1 MTELSNKEISSTLDT
16 LKMASA
22 VAILLSSVFSF
33 YYFAE
38 LSVLIRV
45 LAVIFSVILSL
56 IIFFSTQRGIIFW
69 DFIQGSRVEM
79 RKVVWPT
86 KQETIQTT
94 LTVFMFVLVLG
105 IFFWLLDFLL
115 LYITTSI
122 TSYGLYRYGTSMV
135 CITSLF

>member
-56 IIFFSTQRGIIFW
+56 MIFFSTQRGIIFW
-69 DFIQGSRVEM
+69 DFLQGSRVEM

-94 LTVFMFVLVLG
+94 LTVFVFVLVLG

-122 TSYGLYRYGTSMV
+122 TS
-135 CITSLF
+135 

>member
-69 DFIQGSRVEM
+69 DFLQGSRVEM

-86 KQETIQTT
+86 KQETIQTI

-122 TSYGLYRYGTSMV
+122 TS
-135 CITSLF
+135 

>member
-1 MTELSNKEISSTLDT
+1 VTELSNKEISSTLDT

-69 DFIQGSRVEM
+69 DFLQGSRVEM

-94 LTVFMFVLVLG
+94 LTVFVFVLVLG

-122 TSYGLYRYGTSMV
+122 TS
-135 CITSLF
+135 

>member
-1 MTELSNKEISSTLDT
+1 MRRSVTEESKEISSTLDT
-16 LKMASA
+16 LKMATA
-22 VAILLSSVFSF
+22 VAILLMSVFSF
-33 YYFAE
+33 YYFPE

-45 LAVIFSVILSL
+45 LVVIFSVVMSL
-56 IIFFSTQRGIIFW
+56 LIFFKTQRGLIFW
-69 DFIQGSRVEM
+69 EFLQGSRVEM

-94 LTVFMFVLVLG
+94 LTVFVFVLVLG

-122 TSYGLYRYGTSMV
+122 TS
-135 CITSLF
+135 

>member
-1 MTELSNKEISSTLDT
+1 MTEGSKEISSTLDT
-16 LKMASA
+16 LKMATA
-22 VAILLSSVFSF
+22 VAILLMSIFSF
-33 YYFAE
+33 YYFPE

-45 LAVIFSVILSL
+45 LVVIFSVVMSL
-56 IIFFSTQRGIIFW
+56 LIFFKTQRGLIFW
-69 DFIQGSRVEM
+69 EFLQGSRVEM

-94 LTVFMFVLVLG
+94 LTVFVFVLVLG

-122 TSYGLYRYGTSMV
+122 TS
-135 CITSLF
+135 

>member
-45 LAVIFSVILSL
+45 LVVIFSVILSL
-56 IIFFSTQRGIIFW
+56 MIFFSTQRGIIFW

-94 LTVFMFVLVLG
+94 LTGFMFVLVLG

-122 TSYGLYRYGTSMV
+122 TS
-135 CITSLF
+135 

>member
-1 MTELSNKEISSTLDT
+1 MTEESKEISSTLDT
-16 LKMASA
+16 LKMATA
-22 VAILLSSVFSF
+22 VAILLMSVFSF
-33 YYFAE
+33 YYFPE

-45 LAVIFSVILSL
+45 LVVIFSVVMSL
-56 IIFFSTQRGIIFW
+56 LIFFKTQRGLIFW
-69 DFIQGSRVEM
+69 EFLQGSRVEM

-94 LTVFMFVLVLG
+94 LTVFVFVLVLG

-122 TSYGLYRYGTSMV
+122 TS
-135 CITSLF
+135 

>member
-1 MTELSNKEISSTLDT
+1 MTELNNKEISSTLDT

-22 VAILLSSVFSF
+22 IAILLSSVFSF

-69 DFIQGSRVEM
+69 DFLQGSRVEM

-94 LTVFMFVLVLG
+94 LTVFVFVLVLG

-122 TSYGLYRYGTSMV
+122 TS
-135 CITSLF
+135 

>member
-1 MTELSNKEISSTLDT
+1 VTEESKEISSTLDT
-16 LKMASA
+16 LKMATA
-22 VAILLSSVFSF
+22 VAILLMSVFSF
-33 YYFAE
+33 YYFPE

-45 LAVIFSVILSL
+45 LVVIFSVVMSL
-56 IIFFSTQRGIIFW
+56 LIFFKTQRGLIFW
-69 DFIQGSRVEM
+69 EFLQGSRVEM

-94 LTVFMFVLVLG
+94 LTVFVFVLVLG

-122 TSYGLYRYGTSMV
+122 TS
-135 CITSLF
+135 

>member
-1 MTELSNKEISSTLDT
+1 VTEVSNKEISSTLDT
-16 LKMASA
+16 LKMASS
-22 VAILLSSVFSF
+22 VAILLSSVLSF

-38 LSVLIRV
+38 LSLLIRV

-56 IIFFSTQRGIIFW
+56 LIFFSTQRGIIFW
-69 DFIQGSRVEM
+69 DFLQGSRVEM

-94 LTVFMFVLVLG
+94 LTVFVFVLVLG

-122 TSYGLYRYGTSMV
+122 TS
-135 CITSLF
+135 

>member
-1 MTELSNKEISSTLDT
+1 MTEVSNKEISSTLDT
-16 LKMASA
+16 FKMASA
-22 VAILLSSVFSF
+22 VAILLSSVFGF

-69 DFIQGSRVEM
+69 DFLQGSRVEM

-122 TSYGLYRYGTSMV
+122 TS
-135 CITSLF
+135 

>member
-1 MTELSNKEISSTLDT
+1 MTEVSNKEISSTLDT

-22 VAILLSSVFSF
+22 VAILLSSVFGF

-69 DFIQGSRVEM
+69 DFLQGSRVEM

-94 LTVFMFVLVLG
+94 LTVFVFVLVLG

-122 TSYGLYRYGTSMV
+122 TS
-135 CITSLF
+135 

>member
-69 DFIQGSRVEM
+69 DFLQGSRVEM

-94 LTVFMFVLVLG
+94 LTVFVFVLILG

-115 LYITTSI
+115 LYITSSI
-122 TSYGLYRYGTSMV
+122 TS
-135 CITSLF
+135 

>member
-1 MTELSNKEISSTLDT
+1 MRRSVIEASNKEISSTLDT

-56 IIFFSTQRGIIFW
+56 LIFFSTQRGIIFW
-69 DFIQGSRVEM
+69 DFLQGSRVEM

-94 LTVFMFVLVLG
+94 LTVFVFVLVLG

-122 TSYGLYRYGTSMV
+122 TS
-135 CITSLF
+135 

>member
-22 VAILLSSVFSF
+22 IAILLSSVFSF

-69 DFIQGSRVEM
+69 DFLLGSRVEM

-94 LTVFMFVLVLG
+94 LTVFVFVLVLG

-122 TSYGLYRYGTSMV
+122 TS
-135 CITSLF
+135 

>member
-45 LAVIFSVILSL
+45 LVVIFSVILSL
-56 IIFFSTQRGIIFW
+56 MIFFSTQRGIIFW

-105 IFFWLLDFLL
+105 IFFWLLDFVL

-122 TSYGLYRYGTSMV
+122 TS
-135 CITSLF
+135 

>member
-45 LAVIFSVILSL
+45 LVVIFSVILSL
-56 IIFFSTQRGIIFW
+56 MIFFSTQRGIIFW
-69 DFIQGSRVEM
+69 DFILGSRVEM

-122 TSYGLYRYGTSMV
+122 TS
-135 CITSLF
+135 

>member
-1 MTELSNKEISSTLDT
+1 MI
-16 LKMASA
+16 AA
-22 VAILLSSVFSF
+22 VAILVFSIFSF
-33 YYFAE
+33 YYFSD

-45 LAVIFSVILSL
+45 LAIIFSVVISL
-56 IIFFSTQRGIIFW
+56 LIFFKTQRGLIFW
-69 DFIQGSRVEM
+69 DFLQGSRVEM

-94 LTVFMFVLVLG
+94 LTVFVFVLVLG

-122 TSYGLYRYGTSMV
+122 TS
-135 CITSLF
+135 

>member
-22 VAILLSSVFSF
+22 VAILLSSVFGF

-56 IIFFSTQRGIIFW
+56 LIFFSTQRGIIFW
-69 DFIQGSRVEM
+69 DFLQGSRVEM

-94 LTVFMFVLVLG
+94 LTVFVFVLVLG

-122 TSYGLYRYGTSMV
+122 TS
-135 CITSLF
+135 

>member
-45 LAVIFSVILSL
+45 LVVIFSVILSL
-56 IIFFSTQRGIIFW
+56 LIFFSTKRGVIFW
-69 DFIQGSRVEM
+69 DFLQGSRVEM

-94 LTVFMFVLVLG
+94 LTVFVFVLVLG

-122 TSYGLYRYGTSMV
+122 TS
-135 CITSLF
+135 

>member
-56 IIFFSTQRGIIFW
+56 LIFFSTQRGIIFW
-69 DFIQGSRVEM
+69 DFLQGSRVEM

-122 TSYGLYRYGTSMV
+122 TS
-135 CITSLF
+135 

>member
-1 MTELSNKEISSTLDT
+1 MRRSVTEGSKEISSTLDT
-16 LKMASA
+16 LKMATA
-22 VAILLSSVFSF
+22 VAILLMSIFSF
-33 YYFAE
+33 YYFPE

-45 LAVIFSVILSL
+45 LVVLFSVVMSL
-56 IIFFSTQRGIIFW
+56 LIFFKTQRGLIFW
-69 DFIQGSRVEM
+69 EFLQGSRVEM

-94 LTVFMFVLVLG
+94 LTVFVFVLVLG

-122 TSYGLYRYGTSMV
+122 TS
-135 CITSLF
+135 